1 VEAGR
6 WAGVDRSVKCKMII
20 KRFNLAAEIEM
31 LKKLEFD
38 NWQEL
43 DGLKKSWESVWK
55 AQE

>member
-1 VEAGR
+1 
-6 WAGVDRSVKCKMII
+6 MII
-20 KRFNLAAEIEM
+20 KMFNLTAEIEM

-38 NWQEL
+38 SWQEL

>member
-1 VEAGR
+1 
-6 WAGVDRSVKCKMII
+6 MII
-20 KRFNLAAEIEM
+20 KMFNLTAKIEM

-38 NWQEL
+38 SWQEL

>member
-1 VEAGR
+1 
-6 WAGVDRSVKCKMII
+6 MII
-20 KRFNLAAEIEM
+20 KMFNLTAEIEM